1 MEYYE
6 ARPAGGLAVIVIV
19 GGLQMGD
26 EHNQFAERGD
36 NLGGQAILIESTT
49 AVRFNLSI
57 NLARNLTLLMPSH

>member
-1 MEYYE
+1 
-6 ARPAGGLAVIVIV
+6 
-19 GGLQMGD
+19 MGD

-57 NLARNLTLLMPSH
+57 NLARNLTLLMPSTFDYIF